1 MPNIAI
7 VNWNFFCY
15 HFLCRSRETS
25 HSSLWSLLA
34 DLVVIISIFF
44 FQNSLDI
51 RPDGFDLALRIAK
64 LISNDFLLWA
74 RKDKRRP
81 ISIEEA
87 LISNR
92 FKCWNKNNFYKNA
105 SYPNNNI
112 YTVWHYIIWYLSK
125 LLFSEYS
132 LFKISNNKEIIK
144 CSLKGTEVLL
154 QNSSS

>member
-1 MPNIAI
+1 MRRDDLLLIYEEAQP
-7 VNWNFFCY
+7 VKLKQDVPFNF
-15 HFLCRSRETS
+15 L
-25 HSSLWSLLA
+25 
-34 DLVVIISIFF
+34 

-92 FKCWNKNNFYKNA
+92 FKC
-105 SYPNNNI
+105 
-112 YTVWHYIIWYLSK
+112 
-125 LLFSEYS
+125 
-132 LFKISNNKEIIK
+132 
-144 CSLKGTEVLL
+144 
-154 QNSSS
+154 